1 MGKRWA
7 RFWARLFGG
16 GVAGDC
22 DVCDAVVSH
31 ADLERGR
38 AVILARRHIC
48 GGCVD
53 YVVRNPRGRRRGGV
67 SLDSSSTGA
76 LEL

>member
-7 RFWARLFGG
+7 RLLARVFGG
-16 GVAGDC
+16 GVSGDC
-22 DVCDAVVSH
+22 DVCDAVVSN

-48 GGCVD
+48 GGCVA
-53 YVVRNPRGRRRGGV
+53 YVIRHPRGRRRGGV
-67 SLDSSSTGA
+67 SMDSSSTGA
-76 LEL
+76 IEP